1 MIELLAFL
9 STDSVGINFFRRD
22 LIKHNLPNNLKSLV
36 KDVLAELESEFPFR
50 NDLNKRNDIAKKLVT
65 YQEILNYKGQAEA
78 NSNRSSTK
86 QYENAGSKHP
96 YKKEGSKYFSASQ
109 RTSAATRNTER
120 ATTTGKNGI

>member
-9 STDSVGINFFRRD
+9 STDSVGIKFFRRD

-50 NDLNKRNDIAKKLVT
+50 NDLKKRNDIAKKLVT
-65 YQEILNYKGQAEA
+65 YQQILNYKGQAEA

-86 QYENAGSKHP
+86 
-96 YKKEGSKYFSASQ
+96 
-109 RTSAATRNTER
+109 
-120 ATTTGKNGI
+120 